1 MISYKYI
8 YTIFLYTKE
17 NCWGIGD
24 LRGKKFGRKVK
35 IIFSFLLIA
44 FLMIQILRTLVSHF
58 IAGEYSSKSWEI
70 VWPVIVSTMIAV
82 LGTLV
87 TSYVF
92 LKDTLDRTINE
103 KPYYAKVIGE
113 YRQEKIKIL
122 LWYSVMFVGISCYLM
137 LFQNVNDG
145 NSNFYYDLFLYVGIL
160 AVASILIL
168 SIHFLYQCINIDRAI
183 CKIAESLLERL
194 DKDIENVWMH
204 MGSDRTGFFGRYIDS
219 REDSTI
225 SEFLDVSKDDHNN
238 SGKNKE
244 ETGEFDEEKF
254 VIRFSEWE
262 KFILAF
268 LEKSDGFHYGQ
279 DTRQKIIVAAGDI
292 ERFEVIQQVE
302 YDDAE
307 SNDWGQSVYL
317 AIQRY
322 RKLVEKNMSLQ
333 NFLHTYQLLSDY
345 RDILQV
351 KQDNVLH
358 SKLFEKGRKSK
369 TIKENGHI
377 LYMFFWIRFYSFTK
391 CLSTLP
397 KIEIFYPLAKLNT
410 VDLYN
415 VRFENSSFRASSFNE
430 VIFARTKMVGTNM
443 ALSKFIDCNFY
454 NADIRNCALG
464 NALFEKCLMT
474 EMILSD
480 VDVTGTNF
488 VEVDLRESTFENAV
502 IVNVEFHK
510 SILSNVNFID
520 CKLSQIDFYDIVKED
535 LKYSNFEKSILK
547 DICFPISPVTI
558 EIPERYH
565 DCDRNYFKKLGVKIN
580 SEGLKEREKSDIWDN
595 INDKVVLDMSFSS
608 FTYAVAERIDFRNML
623 LHATLFTR
631 ANLQK
636 SNLQNLCMK
645 GCIMDGVNLT
655 EAAIKYVDMESC
667 VLTGAVL
674 YKAKLQLVNLQNSN
688 LLDCHA
694 SESVWTCCM
703 LDKSDI
709 SKIDLTK
716 SLIKYS
722 SYRDTIL
729 KDAEF
734 THAHFM
740 DVIFENCNGIG
751 MLSSYSYFENCN
763 FVNAL
768 LADSNFNYTI
778 FKECDMSLA
787 NLADS
792 TIQEAEFVD
801 CEFENSN
808 FRGCCFIQVTFNNN
822 KNISEEIFEGS
833 TFIRCLFE
841 GSNKEWKKI
850 FSDCPDKYRIR

>member
-1 MISYKYI
+1 MLGYRK
-8 YTIFLYTKE
+8 LK
-17 NCWGIGD
+17 
-24 LRGKKFGRKVK
+24 GKKFGRIVK
-35 IIFSFLLIA
+35 IIFGLLLIA

-103 KPYYAKVIGE
+103 KPYYFKVIGE

-137 LFQNVNDG
+137 LFENVNG
-145 NSNFYYDLFLYVGIL
+145 NNSDSYYDLFLYAGIF
-160 AVASILIL
+160 AVAFILVL

-183 CKIAESLLERL
+183 GKIAKSILERL
-194 DKDIENVWMH
+194 DKDIKNEWKH
-204 MGSDRTGFFGRYIDS
+204 MNRDGAGFIDKYIDS
-219 REDSTI
+219 REGNTI
-225 SEFLDVSKDDHNN
+225 SEFLDVSKEDHSN
-238 SGKNKE
+238 E
-244 ETGEFDEEKF
+244 ETEEFDEEKF

-268 LEKSDGFHYGQ
+268 LDKSDGFHYGQ
-279 DTRQKIIVAAGDI
+279 DTRQRIIIATGDI
-292 ERFEVIQQVE
+292 ERFKVIQQVE
-302 YDDAE
+302 YDDAKN
-307 SNDWGQSVYL
+307 NDWGQSVYL

-322 RKLVEKNMSLQ
+322 RQYVEDNMSLQ
-333 NFLHTYQLLSDY
+333 NFLDVYQFLSDY

-351 KQDNVLH
+351 KQDNGLY

-369 TIKENGHI
+369 AIKENGYI
-377 LYMFFWIRFYSFTK
+377 LYMFFWLRFYSFTK

-410 VDLYN
+410 VDFYN
-415 VRFENSSFRASSFNE
+415 VRFENSSFRASFFNE
-430 VIFARTKMVGTNM
+430 VIFARTKIVGTNM
-443 ALSKFIDCNFY
+443 SLSKFVDCNFY

-464 NALFEKCLMT
+464 NALFKNCLMK

-488 VEVDLRESTFENAV
+488 DEIDLRESTFENAV
-502 IVNVEFHK
+502 LVNVEFHK
-510 SILSNVNFID
+510 SNLNHVNFID
-520 CKLSQIDFYDIVKED
+520 CKLSQIDFYDIIEND
-535 LKYSNFEKSILK
+535 LKYNNFEKSILK
-547 DICFPISPVTI
+547 DIYFPISPVII
-558 EIPERYH
+558 EIPENYY
-565 DCDRNYFKKLGVKIN
+565 DCDKNYFKKLGVKIN
-580 SEGLKEREKSDIWDN
+580 SEGLKEREESDIWNN

-608 FTYAVAERIDFRNML
+608 FMYAVAERINFHNML
-623 LHATLFTR
+623 LHATLFTG

-636 SNLQNLCMK
+636 SNLQSLCMK
-645 GCIMDGVNLT
+645 GCIMDGVNLAGAT
-655 EAAIKYVDMESC
+655 IIYVDMESC

-674 YKAKLQLVNLQNSN
+674 YKAKFQLVNLQNSN
-688 LLDCHA
+688 LSDCHA
-694 SESVWTCCM
+694 SESIWTCCI

-716 SLIKYS
+716 SLVKYS

-729 KDAEF
+729 KDAEL

-740 DVIFENCNGIG
+740 DVVFENCNGTG

-763 FVNAL
+763 FVNAF

-787 NLADS
+787 NLANS

-822 KNISEEIFEGS
+822 KNINKEIFEGS

-841 GSNKEWKKI
+841 GSNRGWEEM
-850 FSDCPDKYRIR
+850 FSDCPEKYKIR